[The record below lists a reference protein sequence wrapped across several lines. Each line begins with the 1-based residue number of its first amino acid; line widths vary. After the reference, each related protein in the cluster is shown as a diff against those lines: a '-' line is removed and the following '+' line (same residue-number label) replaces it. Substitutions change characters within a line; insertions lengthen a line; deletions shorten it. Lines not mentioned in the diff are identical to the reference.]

1 VIEKMF
7 ELKKFIDGYSKI
19 TILSPI
25 NPDGD
30 AIGTSL
36 GIYNILKSE
45 GKQVE
50 MVNAT
55 KRLPLYLDFLPNF
68 SKIKNRVEFDEGLVI
83 ACNTV
88 SVDRLGFDISSRDI
102 LNIDCHKSNSHYGRH
117 NIIRPAYLSSSHI
130 AYELFK
136 IEYQLGVDAV
146 LCFYTAIVSDMQ
158 YLITN
163 RLNKEVFDVLS
174 DMIAYDIDISK
185 VVYNLNRRKT
195 LSSLRI
201 LSSSLSSLRLY
212 FSGKLAIVI
221 ATKEQIKEAGAVY
234 SDFFGIVEYGI
245 SLATVEISIFV
256 MELEEGIDIVI
267 RSDKAIDTAPL
278 LLSLGGERIEEV
290 IEMLL
295 EKIKEMELL

>member
-1 VIEKMF
+1 MF

-36 GIYNILKSE
+36 GIYTILKSE

-83 ACNTV
+83 ACDTV

-102 LNIDCHKSNSHYGRH
+102 LNIDSHKHNRYYGLH

-136 IEYQLGVDAV
+136 MEYQLDVDAV
-146 LCFYTAIVSDMQ
+146 LCFYTAIVSDAQ

-212 FSGKLAIVI
+212 FSGKLSIVI
-221 ATKEQIKEAGAVY
+221 ATKEQIKEAGALY

-256 MELEEGIDIVI
+256 MELEEGIDIAI

-278 LLSLGGERIEEV
+278 FLSLGSESIEEV

-295 EKIKEMELL
+295 AKIKEMELL

>member
-1 VIEKMF
+1 MF

-19 TILSPI
+19 TILSSI
-25 NPDGD
+25 NPNGD

-36 GIYNILKSE
+36 GIYTILKSE

-68 SKIKNRVEFDEGLVI
+68 SKIKKRVEFDEGLVI
-83 ACNTV
+83 ACDTV

-102 LNIDCHKSNSHYGRH
+102 LNIDSHKHNRYYGLH

-136 IEYQLGVDAV
+136 MEYQLDVDAV
-146 LCFYTAIVSDMQ
+146 LCFYTAIVSDAQ

-212 FSGKLAIVI
+212 FSGKLSIVI
-221 ATKEQIKEAGAVY
+221 ATKEQIKEAGALY

-256 MELEEGIDIVI
+256 MELEEGIDIAI

-278 LLSLGGERIEEV
+278 FLSLGSESIEEV

-295 EKIKEMELL
+295 AKIKEMELL

>member
-1 VIEKMF
+1 MF
-7 ELKKFIDGYSKI
+7 ELKKIIDGYSKI

-36 GIYNILKSE
+36 GIYNILKTE

-50 MVNAT
+50 IVNAT

-68 SKIKNRVEFDEGLVI
+68 SKIKKRVEFDEGLVI
-83 ACNTV
+83 ACDTV

-102 LNIDCHKSNSHYGRH
+102 LNIDCHKHNRYYGLH
-117 NIIRPAYLSSSHI
+117 NIVRPAYLSTSHI

-136 IEYQLGVDAV
+136 IEYQLDVDAV
-146 LCFYTAIVSDMQ
+146 LCFYTGIVSDAQ

-185 VVYNLNRRKT
+185 VVYNLNQRKT

-212 FSGKLAIVI
+212 FSGKLSIVI

-256 MELEEGIDIVI
+256 MELEEGIDIAI

-278 LLSLGGERIEEV
+278 FLSLGRESIEEV

-295 EKIKEMELL
+295 AKIKEMELL